1 MMSKDT
7 FAARQAWRLKLKV
20 GDLVMMKHGGMAV
33 ITKVISHDGEWLTN
47 EDPCPPH
54 IEMTYCDD
62 AEHGSCSSYRIER
75 LLSETR

>member
-1 MMSKDT
+1 MNKKN
-7 FAARQAWRLKLKV
+7 AWRLGLKV

-33 ITKVISHDGEWLTN
+33 ITKVISHDGEWLTC
-47 EDPCPPH
+47 EDRIAPH

-75 LLSETR
+75 ILSETR

>member
-7 FAARQAWRLKLKV
+7 FAARQVWRLGLNV

-33 ITKVISHDGEWLTN
+33 ITKVISPDGEDFA
-47 EDPCPPH
+47 EDPSPPH

-62 AEHGSCSSYRIER
+62 GEHGSCSSWRIER
-75 LLSETR
+75 TLSETR

>member
-1 MMSKDT
+1 MKNE
-7 FAARQAWRLKLKV
+7 WRHQLKI

-33 ITKVISHDGEWLTN
+33 ITKVRHHTDMWFGED
-47 EDPCPPH
+47 EPSPPH

-75 LLSETR
+75 MLSESR

>member
-7 FAARQAWRLKLKV
+7 FAARQVWRLGLKV

-33 ITKVISHDGEWLTN
+33 ITKVISHDGEDFA
-47 EDPCPPH
+47 EDPSPPH

-62 AEHGSCSSYRIER
+62 GEHGSCSSWRIER
-75 LLSETR
+75 MISETR

>member
-1 MMSKDT
+1 MMNKDT
-7 FAARQAWRLKLKV
+7 FAARQVWRLGLKV

-33 ITKVISHDGEWLTN
+33 ITKVISHDGEDFA
-47 EDPCPPH
+47 EDPSPPH

-62 AEHGSCSSYRIER
+62 GEHGSCSSWRIER

>member
-33 ITKVISHDGEWLTN
+33 LTKVISHDGEDFA
-47 EDPCPPH
+47 EDPSPPH

-62 AEHGSCSSYRIER
+62 GEHGSCSSDRIER
-75 LLSETR
+75 MLSESR